1 MKNSLKE
8 KISAFSTSDLMKYRT
23 EIFGIAAIWIV
34 IFHVYNYVSLP
45 LPDFPGRY
53 IIFKIISFGNMGVDM
68 FLFLSALGL
77 YYSMSKNNISRFYNN
92 RFKRVAVPYLIL
104 AVPFFVFLDFFALKD
119 GIWNY
124 LGNVTTVKYWLTGD
138 HPTWYIAFIIIAYI
152 FYPLI
157 YKFNNKTKGVS
168 TVFLICASVIIE
180 FILFKTNNIL
190 YQNAERALSRIPIFL
205 FGVLLSDLVLNKN
218 IKIHFCAVIGAFV
231 IAIGIF
237 LFADRL
243 HIILMRYAYG
253 IMAICLIVLYSFLRT
268 IFNFKLIAAALK
280 WFGEISLEIY
290 VVHVFLLRIIRV
302 YDLWNIL
309 PAVVWYVLILI
320 VAVTFAKLVSKLAK
334 YMLNFKR
341 KGRVK
346 QV

>member
-1 MKNSLKE
+1 M
-8 KISAFSTSDLMKYRT
+8 
-23 EIFGIAAIWIV
+23 
-34 IFHVYNYVSLP
+34 
-45 LPDFPGRY
+45 
-53 IIFKIISFGNMGVDM
+53 
-68 FLFLSALGL
+68 
-77 YYSMSKNNISRFYNN
+77 
-92 RFKRVAVPYLIL
+92 
-104 AVPFFVFLDFFALKD
+104 
-119 GIWNY
+119 
-124 LGNVTTVKYWLTGD
+124 
-138 HPTWYIAFIIIAYI
+138 
-152 FYPLI
+152 
-157 YKFNNKTKGVS
+157 
-168 TVFLICASVIIE
+168 
-180 FILFKTNNIL
+180 
-190 YQNAERALSRIPIFL
+190 
-205 FGVLLSDLVLNKN
+205 VLNKN

-253 IMAICLIVLYSFLRT
+253 IMAICLSVLYSFLRT